1 MDLPISFQN
10 VGGIAVLLLIIGL
23 LVWMH
28 FRRPQSVMVAP
39 KGASLGLAY
48 EWSLTPLNDAKKDLR
63 ARFPELE
70 RVVAEERTDDVHLI
84 RFGLFNMTEEIIESE
99 QIVHPVELTF
109 PEGTTILSALYGEA
123 LKTERYSD
131 LDPAV
136 DAQIVTLPVQR
147 MNPKSTLIFNFIS
160 RGGVRTLDV
169 RGKTDK
175 HGAIK
180 RVG

>member
-23 LVWMH
+23 LFWMH
-28 FRRPQSVMVAP
+28 LRRPQSVMVAP

-48 EWSLTPLNDAKKDLR
+48 EWYLTPLNDAKNDLR

-70 RVVAEERTDDVHLI
+70 RVVAEERADDVHLI
-84 RFGLFNMTEEIIESE
+84 RFGLFNMTEEIIEGE
-99 QIVHPVELTF
+99 QIAHPVELTF

-123 LKTERYSD
+123 LKTERYNESE
-131 LDPAV
+131 PAV
-136 DAQIVTLPVQR
+136 EGQIVTLPVHR
-147 MNPKSTLIFNFIS
+147 MKPKSTLIYNFIL
-160 RGGVRTLDV
+160 RGRVGTLDV
-169 RGKTDK
+169 LGETDK
-175 HGAIK
+175 YGTIK

>member
-10 VGGIAVLLLIIGL
+10 VGGIAVLLLIIGP

-39 KGASLGLAY
+39 KGAAWGLAY
-48 EWSLTPLNDAKKDLR
+48 EWSLTPLNNAKNDLL

-70 RVVAEERTDDVHLI
+70 RVVAEQRANDVHLI

-99 QIVHPVELTF
+99 QITHPVQLTF
-109 PEGTTILSALYGEA
+109 SEGTTILSALYGEA
-123 LKTERYSD
+123 LKTERYNEAE
-131 LDPAV
+131 PAV
-136 DAQIVTLPVQR
+136 DGQTVTLPVQH
-147 MNPKSTLIFNFIS
+147 MKPKSTLIYNFIL
-160 RGGVRTLDV
+160 RGGVGTLDV
-169 RGKTDK
+169 RGETDE
-175 HGAIK
+175 HGTIK

>member
-10 VGGIAVLLLIIGL
+10 VGGIAVLLLIMGL

-28 FRRPQSVMVAP
+28 LRRPRSVMVAP

-48 EWSLTPLNDAKKDLR
+48 EWSLTPLNDAKNDLR
-63 ARFPELE
+63 ARFPELD
-70 RVVAEERTDDVHLI
+70 RVVAEEA
-84 RFGLFNMTEEIIESE
+84 
-99 QIVHPVELTF
+99 
-109 PEGTTILSALYGEA
+109 ALYGEA
-123 LKTERYSD
+123 LKTERYNESE
-131 LDPAV
+131 PAV
-136 DAQIVTLPVQR
+136 DGHIVTLPVQR

-160 RGGVRTLDV
+160 RGGVGTLVV
-169 RGKTDK
+169 RGKTDE

>member
-10 VGGIAVLLLIIGL
+10 VGGIAVLLLIIGI

-28 FRRPQSVMVAP
+28 FRRQQSVMIVP

-48 EWSLTPLNDAKKDLR
+48 EWSLTPLNNAKKDLR

-70 RVVAEERTDDVHLI
+70 RVVAEERADDLHLI

-99 QIVHPVELTF
+99 QISHPVELTF

-131 LDPAV
+131 SDPAV

-160 RGGVRTLDV
+160 RGGVGTLDV
-169 RGKTDK
+169 RGKTNE
-175 HGAIK
+175 HGTIK

>member
-10 VGGIAVLLLIIGL
+10 IGGIAVLLLIIGL

-48 EWSLTPLNDAKKDLR
+48 EWSLTPLNNAKKDLR

-70 RVVAEERTDDVHLI
+70 RVVAEERADDLHLI

-123 LKTERYSD
+123 LKTERNNEAE
-131 LDPAV
+131 PAV
-136 DAQIVTLPVQR
+136 HGQTVTLPVQR
-147 MNPKSTLIFNFIS
+147 MKPKSTLIYNFIL
-160 RGGVRTLDV
+160 RGGDGTLDV
-169 RGKTDK
+169 RGETDE
-175 HGAIK
+175 HGTIK